1 MKMQRLEL
9 DENPGMRFVK
19 YMADMIGYERKRIGG
34 DWVVAQAV
42 PTRNLRDVI
51 RKSLGKDLIF
61 IILSPKKETTL
72 ERLTKRHG
80 GGEAA
85 KAIIDFCTKLE
96 SFYERKGPNEENTY
110 DIEIKNDM
118 SPKDVI
124 EKILEIVN

>member
-1 MKMQRLEL
+1 
-9 DENPGMRFVK
+9 
-19 YMADMIGYERKRIGG
+19 MADMIGYERKRIGG

-80 GGEAA
+80 EGEAA
-85 KAIIDFCTKLE
+85 KAITDFCTKLE

-110 DIEIKNDM
+110 DIEITNDM
-118 SPKDVI
+118 SPNDVI
-124 EKILEIVN
+124 EKILDIVN